1 MELRPKYKILLNN
14 VNYKIILNIVILN
27 PMVK

>member
-1 MELRPKYKILLNN
+1 MELHPKYKILLNN